1 MTRYLSTIKMIFAAF
16 LLFCSLIESSSAYE
30 NRWFYDEGKQDKLL
44 FLHTLVNYE
53 FDPIWWYEWD
63 KNLLSESIVKF
74 SFGSVE
80 IHDLLVNARIVV
92 NEKIANGLWF
102 QADLERYRSHWVNRE
117 KKNLYMGMEQDIFSG
132 LGLFWQFNPYFDKEY
147 IDTRFG
153 VSYTDVKRERYIRL
167 GLQLD
172 NFLWQEKN
180 PQKGEYTRTP
190 LALFWQFRQNIG
202 NFWIFSE
209 GNYGNEYGKV
219 FNNSEKEPLL
229 SAEKGRNAEINVR
242 AYYLSGNR
250 LPLYFTLYHYYF
262 FINQNFRE
270 SSSALN
276 YENSL
281 TTIGLEYRFYV
292 GDKFS
297 VRVGGHFLW
306 QYSESAGTETYN
318 YMRNEI
324 MPSLFAEYRFNEKH
338 NLELAVMESFYNW
351 GSDSG
356 NEIHNFAEKGNVE
369 KVKLGWTVYLLPKV
383 RLQLSVSHVFSIGG
397 FGGGNIQYLMYF

>member
-229 SAEKGRNAEINVR
+229 S
-242 AYYLSGNR
+242 
-250 LPLYFTLYHYYF
+250 
-262 FINQNFRE
+262 
-270 SSSALN
+270 
-276 YENSL
+276 
-281 TTIGLEYRFYV
+281 
-292 GDKFS
+292 
-297 VRVGGHFLW
+297 
-306 QYSESAGTETYN
+306 
-318 YMRNEI
+318 
-324 MPSLFAEYRFNEKH
+324 
-338 NLELAVMESFYNW
+338 
-351 GSDSG
+351 
-356 NEIHNFAEKGNVE
+356 
-369 KVKLGWTVYLLPKV
+369 
-383 RLQLSVSHVFSIGG
+383 
-397 FGGGNIQYLMYF
+397 